1 MGIVSLDEVCLV
13 VFHQLLYFLE
23 SNKSDSDR
31 NTLNHLQQ
39 YRQGVMKYLIRATVN
54 EIISEMSPG

>member
-54 EIISEMSPG
+54 